1 MNCVAGGE
9 AAEYVYTARRN
20 NSLSSSGRRLV
31 FAFILTVSF
40 GIAAAFSM
48 VLGAWP
54 ILPFAGVEMAVLY
67 VAFRYIDRHAGDY
80 ERITIRGDS
89 VAVEVRD
96 GTDIAS
102 FELSRYWAQVVC
114 EHEGARLALRSH
126 GREIEVGRHL
136 CDEQRLEMARGL
148 ARELRRT

>member
-1 MNCVAGGE
+1 MSCVAGGE

-40 GIAAAFSM
+40 GIAAAFSL

-54 ILPFAGVEMAVLY
+54 ILPFAGLEMAVLY
-67 VAFRYIDRHAGDY
+67 VAFRYIDCHAADY

-96 GTDIAS
+96 GTDVAR